1 MFKKQ
6 CLALLACTMF
16 LPGFLTGGHIPSA
29 RAAARTG
36 SGTVTI
42 TMLTHWDATTLVT
55 FQPYVKE
62 YEKLHPNIRIQI
74 TTVPFANFLQKISTS
89 LLSNGGFDIYHIYD
103 LWLPQLVKDHL
114 FATTPAAQSSD
125 IKAGYAPGIVSAA
138 SANGALYGYPT
149 EVDDYALIYNKRLFA
164 AAHITHPPT
173 NWAELVS
180 DAVAL
185 TKRDS
190 SGRTIQQGFGTIT
203 GWDSGVVHPWLS
215 LLLSDGGQLLDSSST
230 KAAFNS
236 PQGLETLNLY
246 KTLLSKHATDPS
258 MSAKYDANFELE
270 KTGMLIMANWWE
282 STLQATMKSKFK
294 DVAVAPIPVGPHGN
308 KSVAVNYVWMYGVN
322 QKSSRQAEAWQF
334 LQWLNDP
341 AGSGASSRM
350 GDWLMSQGIV
360 PSRISDQHAHVAE
373 LGNSFERPFVKALA
387 SSRPFPIVLG
397 GAEITDD
404 LQKQI
409 ESVVFGSSTPQQAL
423 STAET
428 QVNTI
433 LQGASPD

>member
-6 CLALLACTMF
+6 CLALLACLLF
-16 LPGFLTGGHIPSA
+16 LPGFLTGGHLASA
-29 RAAARTG
+29 RAADRAAAG
-36 SGTVTI
+36 AVTL
-42 TMLTHWDATTLVT
+42 TMLTHWDATTLQA
-55 FQPYVKE
+55 FQPYVKT
-62 YEKLHPNIRIQI
+62 YEALHPNVHIQI
-74 TTVPFANFLQKISTS
+74 TTVPFNNLLQKISTS

-114 FATTPAAQSSD
+114 FAPAPATQASD
-125 IKAGYAPGIVSAA
+125 IKAGYALGIASAA
-138 SANGALYGYPT
+138 SANGTLYGYPT

-164 AAHITHPPT
+164 AAHISHPPT
-173 NWAELVS
+173 NWSELVS

-215 LLLSDGGQLLDSSST
+215 LLLSDGGHLLNSSNV

-246 KTLLSKHATDPS
+246 QTLVSKHAIDPS
-258 MSAKYDANFELE
+258 MTLHYDTNFELE
-270 KTGMLIMANWWE
+270 KTGMIIMANWWE
-282 STLQATMKSKFK
+282 SGLQATMKSKFK
-294 DVAVAPIPVGPHGN
+294 DVGVVPIPVGPHGT

-322 QKSSRQAEAWQF
+322 QKSSHQAEAWQF

-341 AGSGASSRM
+341 ARSGASSRM
-350 GDWLMSQGIV
+350 GDWLMAQGIV
-360 PSRISDQHAHVAE
+360 PSRASDQHAHAAD
-373 LGNSFERPFVKALA
+373 LGNSFAQPFVKALA
-387 SSRPFPIVLG
+387 TSRPFPIVLG
-397 GAEITDD
+397 GAEITTD

-409 ESVVFGSSTPQQAL
+409 ESVVYSRSSPRQAL
-423 STAET
+423 STAES

-433 LQGASPD
+433 LQGSSPD